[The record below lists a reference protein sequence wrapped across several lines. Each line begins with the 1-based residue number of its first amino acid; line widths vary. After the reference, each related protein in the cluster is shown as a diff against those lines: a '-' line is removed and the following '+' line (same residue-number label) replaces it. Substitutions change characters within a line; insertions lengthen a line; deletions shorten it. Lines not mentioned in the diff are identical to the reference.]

1 MDNKERLLVYPY
13 GVELA
18 AVIRHR
24 DMLCGYEVSEL
35 VSPPG
40 WGFAGKDAGFVDG
53 SNGMGIIIAD
63 DFEAAL
69 HNCDTV
75 LFGEACSH
83 MDFIRV
89 IEPKIQA
96 AADMGK
102 NIILTAAFD
111 SESCKIAESIC
122 QEKGVSCKQLGC
134 SRMQALLHGNEEI
147 LELLTPVVF
156 VLGITERTNKF
167 EAQLALRRRV
177 QQSGYRISQVGSTS
191 SAELFGFHSFPSF
204 MKGHAYSEQQKIV
217 MFNRYIKK
225 IEAEEKPDLIVIG
238 IPGGCMPISSKLP
251 NGFGITAFEVSRA
264 VVPDAAVLGL
274 PYDEYEKAH
283 LEGLLSVIKNRLGI
297 EIDCFS
303 LSNTKLDWDTAL
315 QEGNMSYVTLDSKF
329 IENRKVV
336 CREQG
341 FPVYN
346 VLNPGDASDMADSII
361 GKLEKYAAVQPV

>member
-1 MDNKERLLVYPY
+1 MDKKERLLVYPY

-18 AVIRHR
+18 AAIRHR

-40 WGFAGKDAGFVDG
+40 WGFDGKDAGFVDG
-53 SNGMGIIIAD
+53 SDEMGIIITD

-75 LFGEACSH
+75 LFGEACLE

-96 AADMGK
+96 AAVMGK

-111 SESCKIAESIC
+111 GESCEKAVSIC
-122 QEKGVSCKQLGC
+122 SEKGVSCKWLGC
-134 SRMQALLHGNEEI
+134 ERIQALLRGNEEI
-147 LELLTPVVF
+147 LEISTPVVF
-156 VLGITERTNKF
+156 VLGITERANKF

-191 SAELFGFHSFPSF
+191 SAELLGFHSFPSF

-217 MFNRYIKK
+217 MFNRFIKK

-238 IPGGCMPISSKLP
+238 IPGGCMSICNKLP
-251 NGFGITAFEVSRA
+251 NGFGITAYEVSRA

-274 PYDEYEKAH
+274 LYDEYEKEH
-283 LEGLLSVIKNRLGI
+283 LEGLSSALKNRLGF

-303 LSNTKLDWDTAL
+303 LSNVKLDWDAAL
-315 QEGNMSYVTLDSKF
+315 QEGNMSFITLDSRF
-329 IENRKVV
+329 IEKRKAA
-336 CREQG
+336 CKEQG

-346 VLNPGDASDMADSII
+346 VLNPCDASDMADNII
-361 GKLEKYAAVQPV
+361 SRLEKYAAVQPV